1 MVIVVLKGLL
11 KDQVNTT
18 EFYTFLDH
26 LMKSKGTCCY
36 APSKRYCEIGL
47 RLKKEYEESE
57 RTRRTSRIN
66 QMV

>member
-1 MVIVVLKGLL
+1 MVLKGLL

-18 EFYTFLDH
+18 EFYAFLDH

-36 APSKRYCEIGL
+36 APSKRYCEISL

-57 RTRRTSRIN
+57 RARRTSRIN